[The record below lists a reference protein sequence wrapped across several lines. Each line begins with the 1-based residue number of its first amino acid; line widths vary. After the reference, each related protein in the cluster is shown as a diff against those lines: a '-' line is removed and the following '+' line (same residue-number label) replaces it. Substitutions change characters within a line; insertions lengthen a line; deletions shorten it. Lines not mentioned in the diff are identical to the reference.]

1 VGFFHAA
8 WRAAAIAL
16 AAAFKGLPPDV
27 TLLVG
32 DLHDSGHYK
41 ADDGVSAATLVE
53 LYRLCRWA
61 CHMDFYLSP
70 RRGNV
75 PPATIATAG
84 ELIVRDPEPS
94 TFVLAVLAFGF
105 AFRRRYSTNGS
116 THCSP

>member
-1 VGFFHAA
+1 MGFFHAA

-53 LYRLCRWA
+53 LYGLFPCV
-61 CHMDFYLSP
+61 CHQGFLTGM
-70 RRGNV
+70 RRGNAQRW
-75 PPATIATAG
+75 PA
-84 ELIVRDPEPS
+84 L
-94 TFVLAVLAFGF
+94 
-105 AFRRRYSTNGS
+105 
-116 THCSP
+116 